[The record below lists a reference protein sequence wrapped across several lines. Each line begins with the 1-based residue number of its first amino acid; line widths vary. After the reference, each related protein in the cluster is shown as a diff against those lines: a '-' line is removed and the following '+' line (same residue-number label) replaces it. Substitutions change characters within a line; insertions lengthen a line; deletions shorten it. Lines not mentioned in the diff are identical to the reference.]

1 MRVVFST
8 ATTAAIAIFRFMR
21 LMAPG
26 QRRRLPVGLG
36 AAPPVRWRKS
46 RPNRRRRKRT
56 ARVRASRNAASRIS
70 CGGRATVGAAR
81 RVAAK
86 AEWTHGKA
94 NPRFVVTSIA
104 THRVRARHLY
114 ARLYCQR
121 GEMENRIEERQL
133 DLFADRTSTRAMRT
147 NRLRLRFASMAYVLL
162 CALRRIGGRHM
173 REPAP
178 ETAQDRR
185 LGPRRGAPRQDRH
198 ERRASLPA
206 RVPYR
211 LRALIRRHGVTRPP
225 LALPLD
231 NAGTARNATCRQTA
245 DRPNAPPKTPT
256 KAPNH
261 ENTHA
266 HANQSRTN
274 RTATT
279 RMRNAG

>member
-211 LRALIRRHGVTRPP
+211 LRALIRRHGVTRPLSP
-225 LALPLD
+225 FPSTTQEQP
-231 NAGTARNATCRQTA
+231 GTRPAAKRRTA
-245 DRPNAPPKTPT
+245 PTRLRKRPPRPPTTKIRTHTPT
-256 KAPNH
+256 KA
-261 ENTHA
+261 A
-266 HANQSRTN
+266 Q
-274 RTATT
+274 TA
-279 RMRNAG
+279 RQPPV